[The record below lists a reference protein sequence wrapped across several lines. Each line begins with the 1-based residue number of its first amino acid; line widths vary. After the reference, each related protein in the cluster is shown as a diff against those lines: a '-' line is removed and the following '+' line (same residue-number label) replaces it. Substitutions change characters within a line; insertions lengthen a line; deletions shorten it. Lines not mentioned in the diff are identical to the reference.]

1 MAQRMEEITIEDYS
15 EEYVK
20 KAIIFYQAFQD
31 GTIAEAIKKGMRK

>member
-1 MAQRMEEITIEDYS
+1 MDTNININDYS

-20 KAIIFYQAFQD
+20 KAIIFYNALLD